1 MKSQWLFGSLTVLMS
16 FGSVIFPVSSQEFP
30 RNNQAKIAQC
40 NQIIAITNEAVTN
53 AKSINNNDN
62 TSQDKAMLRV
72 ANFMDKATV
81 ELEKISVTD
90 KTLKGYQAGFIKMY
104 KDTSQATRNFV
115 TAYNNRNQMQ
125 AEAAVQALQ
134 AATSPEKQLVADI
147 NNYCSNP

>member
-1 MKSQWLFGSLTVLMS
+1 MKSQWLFGSLTVIMS
-16 FGSVIFPVSSQEFP
+16 FGSVIFPVSSQELP

-72 ANFMDKATV
+72 ANFMDKAAV

-90 KTLKGYQAGFIKMY
+90 KTLQGYQSRFVKMY
-104 KDTSQATRNFV
+104 KETSQATRNFV
-115 TAYNNRNQMQ
+115 TAYNSRNRPE
-125 AEAAVQALQ
+125 AESAIQALQ

-147 NNYCSNP
+147 NNYCNKP

>member
-16 FGSVIFPVSSQEFP
+16 FGSVIFPVSSQELP
-30 RNNQAKIAQC
+30 RNNQAKITQC

-53 AKSINNNDN
+53 AKSINDNDN
-62 TSQDKAMLRV
+62 TSQDKAIMRV
-72 ANFMDKATV
+72 ANFMDKAAV

-115 TAYNNRNQMQ
+115 TAYNNRNRN
-125 AEAAVQALQ
+125 ASKSSSSSL
-134 AATSPEKQLVADI
+134 TSSYQSRKTTG
-147 NNYCSNP
+147 CRH